1 MRENLEKMYWA
12 WETNVTEKLEDWCY
26 NWKYNFAEKFVK
38 DEEGDTN
45 MVSIIV
51 LIVIVIA
58 IAGILRTQ
66 LTTIVNNVFG
76 KLTTFINET
85 K

>member
-1 MRENLEKMYWA
+1 
-12 WETNVTEKLEDWCY
+12 
-26 NWKYNFAEKFVK
+26 
-38 DEEGDTN
+38 

-58 IAGILRTQ
+58 IAGIFRTQ

>member
-58 IAGILRTQ
+58 IAGIFRTQ

>member
-45 MVSIIV
+45 MVSMVV
-51 LIVIVIA
+51 LIVIVIVV
-58 IAGILRTQ
+58 AGVFRKQ
-66 LTTIVNNVFG
+66 LEKVVEAAFG
-76 KLTTFINET
+76 RLTTFINQ
-85 K
+85 

>member
-45 MVSIIV
+45 MVSMIV

-58 IAGILRTQ
+58 IAAIFKDRLGQ
-66 LTTIVNNVFG
+66 VVEAAFD
-76 KLTTFINET
+76 KLTDFIGQ
-85 K
+85 

>member
-12 WETNVTEKLEDWCY
+12 WETNVTEKLEDICY
-26 NWKYNFAEKFVK
+26 KWKYNFMENFVR

-45 MVSIIV
+45 MVSMIV

-58 IAGILRTQ
+58 VAA
-66 LTTIVNNVFG
+66 VFRE
-76 KLTTFINET
+76 KLTEVVTAAFDKLNEFIG
-85 K
+85 

>member
-12 WETNVTEKLEDWCY
+12 WETNVTEKLEDLCY
-26 NWKYNFAEKFVK
+26 NWKYNFTENFVK

-45 MVSIIV
+45 MVSMIV

-58 IAGILRTQ
+58 VATVFREQ
-66 LTTIVNNVFG
+66 LEGVIRAAFS
-76 KLTTFINET
+76 KLTTFVNTT

>member
-12 WETNVTEKLEDWCY
+12 WETNVTEKLEDLCY
-26 NWKYNFAEKFVK
+26 NWKYNFTENFVK

-45 MVSIIV
+45 MVSMIV

-58 IAGILRTQ
+58 VAAVFKDKLKDVVE
-66 LTTIVNNVFG
+66 TTFG

-85 K
+85 N

>member
-12 WETNVTEKLEDWCY
+12 WETNVTEKLEDLCY
-26 NWKYNFAEKFVK
+26 NWKYNFTEKFVK

-45 MVSIIV
+45 MVSMIV

-58 IAGILRTQ
+58 VAAIFKDRLGQVVEAA
-66 LTTIVNNVFG
+66 FD
-76 KLTTFINET
+76 KLTDFIGQ
-85 K
+85 